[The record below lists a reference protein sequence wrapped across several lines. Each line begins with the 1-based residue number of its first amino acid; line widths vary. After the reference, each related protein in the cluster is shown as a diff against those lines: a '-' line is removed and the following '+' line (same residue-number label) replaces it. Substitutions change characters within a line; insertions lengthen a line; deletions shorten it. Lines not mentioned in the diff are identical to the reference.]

1 MKLAAVLLAL
11 ASAATT
17 ADARPG
23 AVAYV
28 ADPSDTGLATYIDG
42 RGHGGVSDGSLGMVV
57 RGSSIAVPLGPLA
70 SVRGSVL
77 WGDARGDVEDA
88 VVIALAQLDRATTL
102 PKVVVVHDVGDE
114 HVRDRLRARTR
125 AAGSQIVFEMSQS
138 GLQLRID
145 HIELEPQT
153 VTIPPRSPDRDP
165 APMWPGFALLG
176 LAGAIALTASRRAA
190 PRAL

>member
-1 MKLAAVLLAL
+1 MKLAAIGVAL
-11 ASAATT
+11 AVAGAT

-28 ADPSDTGLATYIDG
+28 ADPSDAELAAYIDG

-57 RGSSIAVPLGPLA
+57 RGSSIAVPLAPLA

-77 WGDARGDVEDA
+77 WGEARGDVEDA

-102 PKVVVVHDVGDE
+102 PKVVVVHGVRDE
-114 HVRDRLRARTR
+114 HVRDRLRMRTR
-125 AAGSQIVFEMSQS
+125 AAHSRIVFEMPSQMYV
-138 GLQLRID
+138 
-145 HIELEPQT
+145 ETFEPSV
-153 VTIPPRSPDRDP
+153 VTLPPPSPGRDP
-165 APMWPGFALLG
+165 APVWPAFALLA
-176 LAGAIALTASRRAA
+176 LAGAIAFRASRA